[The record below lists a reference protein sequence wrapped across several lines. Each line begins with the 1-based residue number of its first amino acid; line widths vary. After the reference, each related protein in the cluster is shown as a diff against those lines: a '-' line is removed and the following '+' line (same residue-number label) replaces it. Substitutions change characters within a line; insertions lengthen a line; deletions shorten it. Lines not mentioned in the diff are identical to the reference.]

1 MIVGIKSPIFADK
14 YHKIMSVEKQ
24 ELIEASMLSVF
35 NEEYFKQNLS
45 EGDYLKFKNSQKK
58 VLFEKGKLIF
68 NEFESA
74 QGVYFI
80 NHGTVK
86 LSKSGS
92 YGKDQILR
100 FIKEGDLVGYRSLLI
115 GEDFQAKAET
125 MSEVEAIFVPAE
137 VFLHLL
143 ETYPKLSF
151 TMLQKFAYELG
162 ESSNTITFLAQKTVR
177 ERLAEILLLLE
188 QKLGVDPEGFITI
201 SLTREE
207 IANLIGTATESAI
220 RLISEFKNDKLI
232 ETEGRN
238 IKIINHEKLMRVGH
252 VSI

>member
-1 MIVGIKSPIFADK
+1 MIIEIKRPIFADK

-24 ELIEASMLSVF
+24 ELIEANMLRIF

-45 EGDYLKFKNSQKK
+45 ENDYLKFKNSQKK
-58 VLFEKGKLIF
+58 VFFDKGKLIF
-68 NEFESA
+68 NEFETA

-80 NHGTVK
+80 SKGTVK
-86 LSKSGS
+86 LAKCGA

-100 FIKEGDLVGYRSLLI
+100 FIKEGDFVGYRSLLI

-125 MSEVEAIFVPAE
+125 MSDVEATFIPGDL
-137 VFLHLL
+137 FLHLL

-188 QKLGVDPEGFITI
+188 QKLGTDPEGFITV

-207 IANLIGTATESAI
+207 MANLIGTATESVI

-232 ETEGRN
+232 ETEGKN
-238 IKIINHEKLMRVGH
+238 IKIINHDKLMKVGH
-252 VSI
+252 IEI